1 MSPIEII
8 DCPACDGEGR
18 NITMGI
24 VYEPGCGHPHHG
36 EVDHGPC
43 EACAGSG
50 SIEIE
55 TEPRTLDDLEQEDFD
70 MLEAKASC
78 LSD

>member
-24 VYEPGCGHPHHG
+24 VYEPGCGHPHMG
-36 EVDHGPC
+36 EVCEGLCPTCHGSC
-43 EACAGSG
+43 DE
-50 SIEIE
+50 EIE
-55 TEPRTLDDLEQEDFD
+55 PEHRTLADLDQEDYD
-70 MLEAKASC
+70 MLEAKTP
-78 LSD
+78 